1 MAHKKAGG
9 STALG
14 RDSQGQR
21 LGVKLFGGQ
30 RANAGAVVVRQRGA
44 RFRAGK
50 NVRVGKDDTLLAAVA
65 GVVRFQKKRVTLFT
79 GKRTIR
85 NVVSVEPAGGGG

>member
-21 LGVKLFGGQ
+21 LGVKLYGGQ
-30 RANAGAVVVRQRGA
+30 RAPAGAVIVRQRGF
-44 RFRAGK
+44 RFRAGD
-50 NVRVGKDDTLLAAVA
+50 NVRAGSDDTLYAVIE
-65 GVVRFQKKRVTLFT
+65 GIVEFRERQVRTFSGKSVTRKFV
-79 GKRTIR
+79 
-85 NVVSVEPAGGGG
+85 NVRPKAR